1 MKAKAGATWHNTAH
15 VFPDC
20 VIGENCR
27 IGARAVIGSVGLII
41 RKIVS
46 GDEANLL
53 ERIKSEG
60 IVIVEDNVDIGA
72 NTTIHRGRDDDTII
86 GKGSFIGP
94 MCNIGHNVKIGKNC
108 MIGTQSLLCGHVEVG
123 DGARIN
129 PGSTI
134 KNRIKIG
141 SYAVVGIGSL
151 VMKDVPDGVTVVGRP
166 AIELKEFRRRQR
178 RLKKLLNVE
187 SQRR

>member
-1 MKAKAGATWHNTAH
+1 
-15 VFPDC
+15 
-20 VIGENCR
+20 
-27 IGARAVIGSVGLII
+27 
-41 RKIVS
+41 
-46 GDEANLL
+46 
-53 ERIKSEG
+53 
-60 IVIVEDNVDIGA
+60 
-72 NTTIHRGRDDDTII
+72 
-86 GKGSFIGP
+86 
-94 MCNIGHNVKIGKNC
+94 
-108 MIGTQSLLCGHVEVG
+108 LLCGYVEVG

-134 KNRIKIG
+134 KNRVKIG

-166 AIELKEFRRRQR
+166 AIELEEFRRRQK